1 MTSRSLGVAAAVA
14 AVLALAACAPSTGA
28 DLDAGAPALPAS
40 VVDAN
45 FDLDALVTAAKAEG
59 GVTVYDSTGD
69 IVKMAEA
76 FTTKYGIKA
85 TGVKADVGDT
95 LDKMTREG
103 QAGNVTIDLTLFEDG
118 PSMVGR
124 LLPQKTAYTWVPADL
139 ASTIPVQNPLL
150 VLSKANLFVYNPTV
164 FPNGCPV
171 DNLWDLTS
179 PEWAGKVALQDPL
192 AKPNIVE
199 WFNQMSATYDGD
211 MRAAY
216 KAETGKDLQ
225 SAQTAGQE
233 WVKALAGN
241 RPILTNSDDDVS
253 AAVGAPNQT
262 EQRIGL
268 VSIAKFR
275 DVADKGYKLAVCT
288 SLKPYVGYQY
298 PKYGAIATA
307 TKHPNAAKL
316 FMRFAMTEEGIAKE
330 MTNGGVSGN
339 TAVAQ
344 SAKNPPGLTDWD
356 AQLMSF
362 KPETLMADFRN
373 AEGMQDLWRLARG

>member
-1 MTSRSLGVAAAVA
+1 V
-14 AVLALAACAPSTGA
+14 
-28 DLDAGAPALPAS
+28 
-40 VVDAN
+40 N
-45 FDLDALVTAAKAEG
+45 
-59 GVTVYDSTGD
+59 
-69 IVKMAEA
+69 
-76 FTTKYGIKA
+76 
-85 TGVKADVGDT
+85 
-95 LDKMTREG
+95 
-103 QAGNVTIDLTLFEDG
+103 
-118 PSMVGR
+118 
-124 LLPQKTAYTWVPADL
+124 
-139 ASTIPVQNPLL
+139 
-150 VLSKANLFVYNPTV
+150 
-164 FPNGCPV
+164 
-171 DNLWDLTS
+171 NLWDLTS

-192 AKPNIVE
+192 AKPNIIE
-199 WFNQMSATYDGD
+199 WFNQMSATYDGE

-225 SAQTAGQE
+225 TAQTSSGQPTAGQE

-275 DVADKGYKLAVCT
+275 DVANKGYKLAVCT
-288 SLKPYVGYQY
+288 TLKPYVGYQY
-298 PKYGAIATA
+298 PKFGAIATG
-307 TKHPNAAKL
+307 TTHPNAAKL
-316 FMRFAMTEEGIAKE
+316 FMHFAMTEEGIATE

-344 SAKNPPGLTDWD
+344 SANNPSGLTDWD

-362 KPETLMADFRN
+362 PPDTLLADFRD